1 MTATLHE
8 YQKPHVVSLLS
19 SLLRNRVAHD
29 GSDTGTGK
37 TYAAAGVIST
47 LDVETLV
54 VCPLSVVPTW
64 EAVLA
69 EFGCKHVT
77 VINYEKAWRRLGH
90 IQPWGNGSFFAWDDP
105 VPVLF
110 VFDEVHRSGGKT
122 TINSKMLIAAKRT
135 GALILTLSATVADT
149 PLRMKAFGFVTGL
162 HNGKDYLDWLLKC
175 GAKPGTFGG
184 WVWKSK
190 ENEHVMRFLHEQL
203 YGGPEGPGRGSRM
216 RIADIPDFPQ
226 TQIEVR
232 LLPCIDRQVV
242 RLSKD
247 LKAWYDE
254 RAVKGYQ
261 SESELAQLTYFR
273 QSLETAKI
281 PAVVDMVEDALET
294 SRVVIF
300 TNFNRTVDELIAIC
314 KKRNWTCG
322 FVRGEQSTSK
332 GGLAQRAKFIADFQ
346 ANKLDVLLCNIQA
359 GGVGVSFH
367 DPVTQVARTTII
379 LPTFSSVALKQ
390 ALGRAQRDGGGFS
403 RQLLVYFSQGLEGAI
418 AKIVRNKLNSLHLLN
433 DAELCG
439 DFRQTIHLTD
449 ES

>member
-1 MTATLHE
+1 MTTLHE
-8 YQKPHVVSLLS
+8 YQKPHVVALLS
-19 SLLRNRVAHD
+19 SLLKNGAAHD

-37 TYAAAGVIST
+37 TYAAAGVIRA
-47 LDVETLV
+47 LCVETLV

-77 VINYEKAWRRLGH
+77 VMNYEKAWRRLGH
-90 IQPWGNGSFFAWDDP
+90 VQPWGNGSYFAWDKEWA
-105 VPVLF
+105 LI
-110 VFDEVHRSGGKT
+110 VFDEVHRAGGKT
-122 TINSKMLIAAKRT
+122 TINSKMLIAAKRLGT
-135 GALILTLSATVADT
+135 RILTLSATVADT
-149 PLRMKAFGFVTGL
+149 PLRMKAFGFALGL
-162 HNGKDYLDWLLKC
+162 HDGKGYLDWLLKC

-184 WVWKSK
+184 WVWKAK
-190 ENEHVMRFLHEQL
+190 ENEHIMRFLHEQL
-203 YGGPEGPGRGSRM
+203 YGGLEGPGRGSRM
-216 RIADIPDFPQ
+216 RIVDIPDFPK

-261 SESELAQLTYFR
+261 SDSELAQLTYFR

-281 PAVVDMVEDALET
+281 PAVVDMIEDALET
-294 SRVVIF
+294 SRAIVF
-300 TNFNRTVDELIAIC
+300 TNFNRTVDELIAVC
-314 KKRNWTCG
+314 KKRGWTYG
-322 FVRGEQSTSK
+322 VVRGEQSATVA
-332 GGLAQRAKFIADFQ
+332 GLRERTQFIADFQ
-346 ANKLDVLLCNIQA
+346 ANKLDVMLCNIQA

-390 ALGRAQRDGGGFS
+390 ALGRSQRDGGGFS